1 MGCTTLAVT
10 RRALTGAGVAVM
22 AGAAVV
28 AGLAVAVRAASAGRI
43 VSLEEVP
50 ARPVALVLGAEVYAD
65 GTPSRFLRARLDLA
79 AELFRRGKV
88 ASILVSGDGATPF
101 YNETDGMLSYL
112 LALGIPA
119 DEVAC
124 DPGGLDTYDSV
135 VRAKEEFGVDAAI
148 VVTQQYHL
156 PRAIAICRA
165 IGLDGWGVG
174 DETARSSHRTWR
186 HGTLRELAANLKLA
200 WDLGTR
206 RRPMGLPAEE

>member
-1 MGCTTLAVT
+1 MTRGALAG
-10 RRALTGAGVAVM
+10 TGVVVV
-22 AGAAVV
+22 AGAMVV

-43 VSLEEVP
+43 VSLDEVP
-50 ARPVALVLGAEVYAD
+50 AQPVALVLGAEVYAD

-101 YNETDGMLSYL
+101 YNETDGMLGYL
-112 LALGIPA
+112 LALGMPA
-119 DEVAC
+119 DKVVC
-124 DPGGLDTYDSV
+124 DPGGLDTYDSI
-135 VRAKEEFGVDAAI
+135 VRAKQDFGVDAAI
-148 VVTQQYHL
+148 VVTQHYHL

-165 IGLDGWGVG
+165 VGLDGWGVG

-186 HGTLRELAANLKLA
+186 HGTLRELAANVKLA

-206 RRPMGLPAEE
+206 RRPLGVPADR